1 MFSVVETFAWRR
13 IVCTVLGSACVR
25 INSVAHRCRS
35 ECTVTCGKPLRSVSL
50 SSHSLIV
57 LGFSGVPSYCDT
69 QNCVN
74 GANRFVILTTTPNA
88 SMHGIHDRMPLILRR
103 DQIRPWLTDAE
114 SALHLLAAPPP
125 LLERHSTD
133 GQMSF
138 GDLL

>member
-1 MFSVVETFAWRR
+1 MQTPVLPPVSYATEKLFPV
-13 IVCTVLGSACVR
+13 IV
-25 INSVAHRCRS
+25 H
-35 ECTVTCGKPLRSVSL
+35 
-50 SSHSLIV
+50 
-57 LGFSGVPSYCDT
+57 
-69 QNCVN
+69 

>member
-1 MFSVVETFAWRR
+1 ME
-13 IVCTVLGSACVR
+13 
-25 INSVAHRCRS
+25 
-35 ECTVTCGKPLRSVSL
+35 KK
-50 SSHSLIV
+50 SLIYRH
-57 LGFSGVPSYCDT
+57 LPFLPNMYH
-69 QNCVN
+69 

>member
-1 MFSVVETFAWRR
+1 MSRILGTYHPATSFYEWDAARHKYQFA
-13 IVCTVLGSACVR
+13 LPG
-25 INSVAHRCRS
+25 
-35 ECTVTCGKPLRSVSL
+35 EPLYLAGLYDNV
-50 SSHSLIV
+50 
-57 LGFSGVPSYCDT
+57 D
-69 QNCVN
+69 

>member
-1 MFSVVETFAWRR
+1 
-13 IVCTVLGSACVR
+13 
-25 INSVAHRCRS
+25 
-35 ECTVTCGKPLRSVSL
+35 
-50 SSHSLIV
+50 
-57 LGFSGVPSYCDT
+57 
-69 QNCVN
+69 
-74 GANRFVILTTTPNA
+74 
-88 SMHGIHDRMPLILRR
+88 MPLILRR

>member
-1 MFSVVETFAWRR
+1 MPPATSTE
-13 IVCTVLGSACVR
+13 
-25 INSVAHRCRS
+25 
-35 ECTVTCGKPLRSVSL
+35 PLYLAGLYDNV
-50 SSHSLIV
+50 
-57 LGFSGVPSYCDT
+57 D
-69 QNCVN
+69 